1 MIGSML
7 FNNNAQLQ
15 PLPIFDECVVDLA
28 NVVEQL
34 CYHGLTIFFMF
45 TTFYM
50 TNHNK

>member
-28 NVVEQL
+28 NMSSSSCAIVAFP
-34 CYHGLTIFFMF
+34 FFTCLQHF
-45 TTFYM
+45 I
-50 TNHNK
+50 